1 MPNHRQ
7 SRARRVVK
15 GMAALEPA
23 PHRNRFRVKNTE
35 KHILGQGNS
44 KREKERDVCCVCE
57 GGGGGGGGVKT
68 VLVGHQH
75 IQVEC
80 TIHT

>member
-1 MPNHRQ
+1 MPSQRQ

-23 PHRNRFRVKNTE
+23 PHRNKLRVKNIE
-35 KHILGQGNS
+35 KHMLE
-44 KREKERDVCCVCE
+44 RERERE
-57 GGGGGGGGVKT
+57 GGGGGGGVR
-68 VLVGHQH
+68 LDGHHH

-80 TIHT
+80 DVPRYKQGSGQHI

>member
-7 SRARRVVK
+7 SKARRVVK

-35 KHILGQGNS
+35 KHILDHGNS
-44 KREKERDVCCVCE
+44 KREKERNVCCVCE
-57 GGGGGGGGVKT
+57 GGEGG
-68 VLVGHQH
+68 
-75 IQVEC
+75 
-80 TIHT
+80 